1 MKKLHAVRSAVSAVL
16 LGASAVAHAAGDS
29 GTSSVSDMPVTG
41 AHLAMM
47 AGGVVLLGVVVW
59 VIAKVVNR

>member
-16 LGASAVAHAAGDS
+16 LGAGAVARAAGDS

-41 AHLAMM
+41 AHIAMM
-47 AGGVVLLGVVVW
+47 GGGVVLLGVVVW
-59 VIAKVVNR
+59 VVARVMNR